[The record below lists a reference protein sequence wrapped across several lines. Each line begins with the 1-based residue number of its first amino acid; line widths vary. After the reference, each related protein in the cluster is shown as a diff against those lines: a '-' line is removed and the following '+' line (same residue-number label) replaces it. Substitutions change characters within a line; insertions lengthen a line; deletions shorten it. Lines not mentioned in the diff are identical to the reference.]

1 MLRSSFFFLLIIS
14 SFCIR
19 AQDSYVTYHHD
30 IAPILQK
37 HCVSCHQEGEVGAM
51 PLTTYEEV
59 ASYGKM
65 IQYVTAT
72 KLMPPW
78 YADPTYSHFAGERV
92 LNEKEINMI
101 HEWVMTDMKEGALP
115 YGQVISKSVSVTVL
129 PREPDLVLSMAE
141 AFEQFGIY
149 VDQYQVF
156 VIPTHLKADKWVEG
170 IEFIP
175 GNKKI
180 DRYASIAVAPHGTFD
195 SLDAWDPRY
204 GYYSFGGLNLA
215 PSQPYWY
222 TWSPLQ
228 AATFFNSN
236 AALFLPK
243 ESDLVLH
250 MHYGPTG
257 KPQKDSSEI
266 RLWFSSDE
274 QKYQIQSAPLLNPYG
289 LTTGTF
295 YIPANTKKVLHGD
308 YTLPFDMQIISMT
321 PQSNLIC
328 RAWEVYAKRPG
339 ETQPVKLLKIRDWNF
354 NWKHTYRLETPV
366 VLPAGTVLHGL
377 AHFDNTLE
385 NPCNPNDKPKDVLW
399 GSHLFSDQF
408 LVHFQFLPANATSW
422 DVEIYIPS
430 VVSDTELPVEITTT
444 RKGNYRFEITST
456 AGLTDPL
463 IIGLILKSGKQKFTL
478 SLADLVNGNY
488 VLTIYDEAEKKVSES
503 LFVKMWKKG
512 L

>member
-1 MLRSSFFFLLIIS
+1 
-14 SFCIR
+14 
-19 AQDSYVTYHHD
+19 
-30 IAPILQK
+30 
-37 HCVSCHQEGEVGAM
+37 M
-51 PLTTYEEV
+51 PLTTYDEV

-78 YADPTYSHFAGERV
+78 YADPIYSHFSGERV
-92 LNEKEINMI
+92 MSDDEIKMI
-101 HEWVMTDMKEGALP
+101 GDWVMTDMKEGALP
-115 YGQVISKSVSVTVL
+115 YGQVISKSASVTVL
-129 PREPDLVLSMAE
+129 PREPDLILGMDE

-156 VIPTHLKADKWVEG
+156 VIPTHLKTDQWIEG

-180 DRYASIAVAPHGTFD
+180 DRFASISVAPHGTFD

-204 GYYSFGGLNLA
+204 GYYSFGGLNQA
-215 PSQPYWY
+215 PHQPYWY

-228 AATFFNSN
+228 KATFFNSN
-236 AALFLPK
+236 AALYLPK
-243 ESDLVLH
+243 ESDLILH
-250 MHYGPTG
+250 IHYGPTG
-257 KPQKDSSEI
+257 KPQMDSSEI
-266 RLWFSSDE
+266 RLWFSPE
-274 QKYQIQSAPLLNPYG
+274 ENKYQIRSAPLLNPYG
-289 LTTGTF
+289 LTNGTF
-295 YIPANTKKVLHGD
+295 FVPAHSKKIFHGD

-321 PQSNLIC
+321 PQSNLLC
-328 RAWEVYAKRPG
+328 KSWEVYAKLPG

-354 NWKHTYRLETPV
+354 NWKHTYRFETPV

-377 AHFDNTLE
+377 AKFDNTLE
-385 NPCNPNDKPKDVLW
+385 NPCNPNDNPKDVLW
-399 GSHLFSDQF
+399 GSHLFSDQY
-408 LVHFQFLPANATSW
+408 LMHFEFLPATSLSE
-422 DVEIYIPS
+422 DVALYIPS
-430 VVSDTELPVEITTT
+430 VISDNELPLEITTG

-456 AGLTDPL
+456 NGTTDPL
-463 IIGLILKSGKQKFTL
+463 IIGLILKNGKQYLTM

-488 VLTIYDEAEKKVSES
+488 VLTIYDETEKKVAQS